1 VWIGSLPG
9 LKRETW
15 GTRLL
20 KQVDAA
26 LASAGKLVW
35 AGKFT
40 EAIQFLEAQPAAVR
54 RSVRVQTAEAGVK
67 EEQQQAAFRMI
78 GRAYTVLE
86 TELPAGESTMRW
98 VVSALGDS
106 TFAGPVA
113 EAFHA
118 RMQAFAD
125 RAILD
130 LISKCKIMLANHER
144 AGAGELFKQASGI
157 IDYAGVRTKSDW
169 QSFVNQTT
177 KTGLITRQRSS
188 QL

>member
-1 VWIGSLPG
+1 
-9 LKRETW
+9 
-15 GTRLL
+15 
-20 KQVDAA
+20 
-26 LASAGKLVW
+26 
-35 AGKFT
+35 
-40 EAIQFLEAQPAAVR
+40 
-54 RSVRVQTAEAGVK
+54 
-67 EEQQQAAFRMI
+67 
-78 GRAYTVLE
+78 
-86 TELPAGESTMRW
+86 

-130 LISKCKIMLANHER
+130 LMSKCKIMLANHER